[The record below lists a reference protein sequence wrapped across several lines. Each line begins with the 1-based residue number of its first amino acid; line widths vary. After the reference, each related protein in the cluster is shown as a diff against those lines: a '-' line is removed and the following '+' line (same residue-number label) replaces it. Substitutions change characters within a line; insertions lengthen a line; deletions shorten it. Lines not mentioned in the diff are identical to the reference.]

1 MVCGHAA
8 VVVVAHSRA
17 EKKAG
22 ADYSAYGEGAIGNM
36 NRSCAVS
43 YSHSS
48 MEIMPTVAQRE
59 SATTFTKKS
68 SSYCVYERAEAGG
81 PP

>member
-1 MVCGHAA
+1 MVCRYAA
-8 VVVVAHSRA
+8 VVLVTHSRA

-22 ADYSAYGEGAIGNM
+22 ADYSAYDEGAIRNM

-43 YSHSS
+43 YSHSP
-48 MEIMPTVAQRE
+48 MEIMPTVAQHE
-59 SATTFTKKS
+59 SATTFTKKL